1 MPDIA
6 FLKASTL
13 HPRLCSEEVAFTG
26 SQTATVWCCKMLDA
40 RFWILAIKMDDFL
53 ILSSIQQPVSS
64 IGCYIGI
71 NLDREIIDNIL
82 SK

>member
-1 MPDIA
+1 
-6 FLKASTL
+6 
-13 HPRLCSEEVAFTG
+13 
-26 SQTATVWCCKMLDA
+26 MLDA

-64 IGCYIGI
+64 IDCYAGI
-71 NLDREIIDNIL
+71 NLDHKIIGNIL